1 MNLYE
6 EHFVWWRQDS
16 HCAIRYTCLKN
27 LHTGMYCVHS
37 ADFLG
42 KIVMINSSAE
52 SFWSYFLM
60 EILKTDVNGLILWR
74 WL

>member
-1 MNLYE
+1 
-6 EHFVWWRQDS
+6 
-16 HCAIRYTCLKN
+16 
-27 LHTGMYCVHS
+27 MYCVHS